1 MANIPVEVKKAAPA
15 PAPTSARLPD
25 TWRSFRQEMDRL
37 FDRFSGF
44 GLPTF
49 RRWFDSEPT
58 WTYESSFSFPVP
70 AVDVTEDEN
79 DFKVTAELPG
89 LEEKDIDVKVSN
101 HTLTIKGE
109 KTYEKEEKN
118 KDHHMSERAY
128 GSFQRSFT
136 IPDEVDADKITAALA
151 KGVLTVTLPKTAE
164 AQKPAKKIEV
174 KKAA

>member
-1 MANIPVEVKKAAPA
+1 MANVPVEVKKAAPT
-15 PAPTSARLPD
+15 PSTPRLPD

-44 GLPTF
+44 AMPSF
-49 RRWFDSEPT
+49 RRWFDVEPT

-70 AVDVTEDEN
+70 AVDVNEGEKDYT
-79 DFKVTAELPG
+79 VTAELPG
-89 LEEKDIDVKVSN
+89 LEEKDIEVNVTD
-101 HTLTIKGE
+101 HLLTIKGE
-109 KTYEKEEKN
+109 KSYEKDEKN
-118 KDHHMSERAY
+118 KDHHVSERAY
-128 GSFQRSFT
+128 GSFERSFT
-136 IPDEVDADKITAALA
+136 MPEGVDAEKIAATLT